1 MYQNYNIYSFLTITI
16 FYLKIFNFIINI
28 IFINHFNTLYFKF
41 SYFIIIFLVNF
52 QFSNHYIT
60 IKYFI
65 VFILIDYFNIIFLM

>member
-28 IFINHFNTLYFKF
+28 TFINHFNILYFIF
-41 SYFIIIFLVNF
+41 SYFIGIFLVNF
-52 QFSNHYIT
+52 QFSNSYIT
-60 IKYFI
+60 IKHLI